1 MQLATVI
8 GTVVATRKEDSL
20 VGYKLLVL
28 EVQDPGGNSPDGERL
43 VAIDTL
49 GAGVSETVLFVRG
62 GAARVNLAAPTPVDA
77 AVVGIVDTVDVHR
90 TADIVDVRR

>member
-1 MQLATVI
+1 MQLAKVI

-28 EVQDPGGNSPDGERL
+28 EVQDPGGAFPDGERL

-62 GAARVNLAAPTPVDA
+62 GAARVGLLTPAPVDA
-77 AVVGIVDTVDVHR
+77 AVVGIVDTVDVR
-90 TADIVDVRR
+90 

>member
-1 MQLATVI
+1 MQLAKVI
-8 GTVVATRKEDSL
+8 GTVVATRKEDAL

-28 EVQDPGGNSPDGERL
+28 EVQDPGSRSPDGERL

-62 GAARVNLAAPTPVDA
+62 GAARVSLPTQAPVDA
-77 AVVGIVDTVDVHR
+77 MVVGIVDTVDVQR
-90 TADIVDVRR
+90 

>member
-1 MQLATVI
+1 MQLAKVI
-8 GTVVATRKEDSL
+8 GTVVSTRKEDSL

-28 EVQDPGGNSPDGERL
+28 EVQDPGSASPHGERL

-62 GAARVNLAAPTPVDA
+62 GAARINLSSPAPIDA
-77 AVVGIVDTVDVHR
+77 AVVGIVDSVDVHR
-90 TADIVDVRR
+90 

>member
-1 MQLATVI
+1 MQLAKVI
-8 GTVVATRKEDSL
+8 GTVVSTRKEDSL

-28 EVQDPGGNSPDGERL
+28 EVQDPGSASPHSERL

-62 GAARVNLAAPTPVDA
+62 GAARINLSSPAPIDA
-77 AVVGIVDTVDVHR
+77 AVVGIVDSVDVHR
-90 TADIVDVRR
+90 